1 MKIKKFFISLAVLLL
16 CAAEA
21 DSARRPKNPRRRKKI
36 TPPAVSLASAPAVVD
51 VSSAPAVPEIP
62 ELEVKR
68 LPEGRWKPEVKE
80 ALEKE
85 IARLGRR
92 SPGFSEE
99 MRPAAV
105 LPANDALVYNDAG
118 EIVFRALVDRADFR
132 FGDEFWRLVP
142 IAFGRQ
148 ALRAAYEQFIDL
160 PVSVWPQQPT
170 YRQYRK
176 GFLGAYQTMC
186 SRTGRLECRGFLAR
200 LTRGYTLDEISTY
213 AQAILRE
220 ESIETRRPD
229 IIAGGTEDETFVSVR
244 RGYAYVQEM
253 KELVKLLQE
262 EGWDVWVVDTELQ
275 QILEVVVKPLGVPAG
290 RVIGIQLV
298 TKDERLTGQVGGAAP
313 IRTGKLELVLGVLG
327 RAPELALAA
336 KPEDEALLAYGEGLR
351 LVLDKGNE
359 RLRKVGAEKGWLFQP
374 ALD

>member
-1 MKIKKFFISLAVLLL
+1 MNIKRIFPVLISLMVF
-16 CAAEA
+16 AEPA
-21 DSARRPKNPRRRKKI
+21 LAARRPKNPRRRKKV
-36 TPPAVSLASAPAVVD
+36 TPPVVTVASAPVVVD
-51 VSSAPAVPEIP
+51 VSSAPPVPKIP

-68 LPEGRWKPEVKE
+68 LPEGRWKPETRE

-85 IARLGRR
+85 ITRLGRR
-92 SPGFSEE
+92 SPGWNEGKP
-99 MRPAAV
+99 PAAV
-105 LPANDALVYNDAG
+105 LPANDALIYNDAG

-148 ALRAAYEQFIDL
+148 QLRAAYEQFIDL

-200 LTRGYTLDEISTY
+200 LTRGYTLDEIATY

-244 RGYAYVQEM
+244 RGYGYVQEM
-253 KELVKLLQE
+253 KDLVKLLQE

-275 QILEVVVKPLGVPAG
+275 QILEIIVKPLGVPAA

-298 TKDERLTGQVGGAAP
+298 TKDERLTGSVGGAAP
-313 IRTGKLELVLGVLG
+313 IRTGKVELVLGVLG
-327 RAPELALAA
+327 RAPELAVGA

-351 LVLDKGNE
+351 LVLDRGNE